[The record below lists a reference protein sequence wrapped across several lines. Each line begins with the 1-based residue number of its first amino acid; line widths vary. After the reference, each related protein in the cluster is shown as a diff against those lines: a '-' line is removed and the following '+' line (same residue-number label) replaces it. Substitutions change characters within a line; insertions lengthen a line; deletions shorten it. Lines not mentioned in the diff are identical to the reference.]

1 MQFLTAPFDKQYLQT
16 LSPLF
21 NMYHEVTLYF
31 DNEQDSATIVIND
44 TDDEDV

>member
-21 NMYHEVTLYF
+21 NVYREVTLYF
-31 DNEQDSATIVIND
+31 DDEQDGAATVIND

>member
-1 MQFLTAPFDKQYLQT
+1 MRFLTAPFDRQYLQT

-21 NMYHEVTLYF
+21 NAYREVTLYF
-31 DNEQDSATIVIND
+31 DDEQDSAAIVITD